1 MKTGKLTLKIIYN
14 LIKIT
19 VLLCILALP
28 TLAQTQNIQ
37 TAQDYFDKGIE
48 AYKQEKFS
56 LALGHLNKSYQYAKH
71 SLTSYFISC
80 TYYQLN
86 DAVNSFSYI
95 NMALKDRPP
104 LTTKY
109 HETALIILDNLK
121 KYFKDVENNIRANLV
136 IRGQADYVS
145 GDYAAFEVPIPQDK
159 IALLTCY
166 ILNNANR
173 DLNFQ
178 LSNNGNDW
186 ENYNLMSNYFG
197 NYNFGGQIFGYFRIS
212 TQDKGYVQYTL
223 NIGKEYKLFWSQSSQ
238 RWDLSSM

>member
-1 MKTGKLTLKIIYN
+1 MKTGKFILKILYN

-19 VLLCILALP
+19 VLLGMLAL
-28 TLAQTQNIQ
+28 TTFAQTQNIQ

-48 AYKQEKFS
+48 VYKQENFS
-56 LALGHLNKSYQYAKH
+56 LALGHFNKSYQYAKH

-86 DAVNSFSYI
+86 DAVNSFSYV
-95 NMALKDRPP
+95 NLALNDRPP
-104 LTTKY
+104 LTEPYKKN
-109 HETALIILDNLK
+109 ALIILNNLK
-121 KYFKDVENNIRANLV
+121 KYFEDLNNNIRANLV
-136 IRGQADYVS
+136 VRGEADYVS

-166 ILNNANR
+166 IINNANR

-186 ENYNLMSNYFG
+186 ENYNLMANYFN
-197 NYNFGGQIFGYFRIS
+197 NYNFGGQTFGYFRIS

-223 NIGKEYKLFWSQSSQ
+223 YVGKEYKLFWNQSSQ
-238 RWDLSSM
+238 RWDLSSI